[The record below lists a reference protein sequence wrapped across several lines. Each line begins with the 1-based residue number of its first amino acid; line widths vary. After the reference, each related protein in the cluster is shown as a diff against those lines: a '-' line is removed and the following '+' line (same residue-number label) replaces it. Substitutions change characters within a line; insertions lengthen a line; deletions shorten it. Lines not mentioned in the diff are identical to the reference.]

1 MADLGLSRDEVAAG
15 LPARRAATLLHA
27 IRTRTASAVA
37 SSRRPLGGYVGER
50 TAAQR
55 ESEFLA
61 ALASGRDARSKP
73 SVQNLERYA
82 AEWAPLVPNQ
92 AALRAAIAKRLGA
105 EERMPRDRVPRLR
118 VALGLD
124 EPDTRESY
132 ERSTGADLDTIYQ
145 AGRPGLAERF
155 AWRRSVFAERLAGLP
170 PFWIAFTLTVTECVG
185 AGILALPVAMAGIG
199 PLGAVVLIVVFG
211 LVNVLTVAALAES
224 ITRTGSM
231 RYGTAYFGRL
241 VGEHFGRSG
250 VALLGLAV
258 LVLNAAMLIVA
269 LIGFGSVL
277 SSVVGLPLWLWATV
291 LFAVNLVL
299 LVRERLD
306 ATIASAVVVGG
317 VNLVLILALC
327 GVALGNARGENF
339 DEVRVPVLDGRPVDT
354 GVLALVF
361 GVVLLAFF
369 GHTSAA
375 NSAKLVLERDPTGR
389 ALMRGNVA
397 ALLVAMVL
405 YALTALAFGGAL
417 DADVLEGATG
427 TALEPLAD
435 RAGASVEVLGS
446 MFAVLAIGM
455 GSIYASLGLY
465 NQVVE
470 WRPQRD
476 RRRRFASGAAL
487 PTALFGLVLVLV
499 AADRES
505 FTTPLG
511 YAGALTV
518 PLLAGVMPMVLIVA
532 SRRRG
537 ERVPP
542 TSPRVIGHPA
552 VAAVVGGVFLAAVLV
567 HGLVIWD
574 DPLARVAA
582 LVVSVVMAGAV
593 AGAWRLGAFRPRTVI
608 ELRREPERDL
618 GVLAVSAA
626 GRELSP
632 PVRLD
637 GQPAGTGAF
646 ERFSRLREA
655 AVDLPGAAP
664 TEVHVWAHR
673 VSTDGASEAVPVQ
686 VDIDGGQVVIRQ

>member
-1 MADLGLSRDEVAAG
+1 MRRSGRRSSRTKPRCAPRSLSVS
-15 LPARRAATLLHA
+15 ARRSACAAT
-27 IRTRTASAVA
+27 
-37 SSRRPLGGYVGER
+37 GYRACVPP
-50 TAAQR
+50 
-55 ESEFLA
+55 SE
-61 ALASGRDARSKP
+61 
-73 SVQNLERYA
+73 
-82 AEWAPLVPNQ
+82 
-92 AALRAAIAKRLGA
+92 
-105 EERMPRDRVPRLR
+105 
-118 VALGLD
+118 LD
-124 EPDTRESY
+124 EPDTQAAY
-132 ERSTGADLDTIYQ
+132 QRSTGEGLDAVYT
-145 AGRPGLAERF
+145 AGRPGVAERF
-155 AWRRSVFAERLAGLP
+155 AWRRSALAERLAGMP
-170 PFWIAFTLTVTECVG
+170 PFWIAFTLTLTECVG
-185 AGILALPVAMAGIG
+185 AGLLALPVAMAGIG
-199 PLGAVVLIVVFG
+199 PLGAAVMIVVFG

-250 VALLGLAV
+250 VMLLGLAV
-258 LVLNAAMLIVA
+258 LALNATMLVVA

-277 SSVVGLPLWLWATV
+277 SSLVGLPLWLWAAT
-291 LFAVNLVL
+291 LFAVNLAL

-306 ATIASAVVVGG
+306 ATIASAVVVGA
-317 VNLVLILALC
+317 VNVVLILALC
-327 GVALGNARGENF
+327 GIAFGSAQGENF
-339 DEVRVPVLDGRPVDT
+339 DRVNVPLLDGRPVDA
-354 GVLALVF
+354 GVLSLVF

-375 NSAKLVLERDPTGR
+375 NSAKVVLERDPTGR

-405 YALTALAFGGAL
+405 YALTALSFGGAL
-417 DADVLEGATG
+417 DPDVLQGAAG

-446 MFAVLAIGM
+446 VFAVLAIGM

-476 RRRRFASGAAL
+476 RWRRFASGAAL
-487 PTALFGLVLVLV
+487 PTALFGVVLVLV
-499 AADRES
+499 AADRDS
-505 FTTPLG
+505 FTTPLA

-518 PLLAGVMPMVLIVA
+518 PLLGGVMPMVLIVA

-542 TSPRVIGHPA
+542 TAPRLLGHP
-552 VAAVVGGVFLAAVLV
+552 VVAVVVGSVFLAAVVV
-567 HGLVIWD
+567 HGLVIWER
-574 DPLARVAA
+574 PLARVAA
-582 LVVSVVMAGAV
+582 LVVAGVMAGAV
-593 AGAWRLGAFRPRTVI
+593 VGAWRLGAFRRRTVI

-626 GRELSP
+626 GRDLSP

-637 GQPAGTGAF
+637 GRSTGTGAF
-646 ERFSRLREA
+646 ERFSQLREA
-655 AVDLPGAAP
+655 AVDLPADAP

-673 VSTDGASEAVPVQ
+673 VSPDGASVEVPVH
-686 VDIDGGQVVIRQ
+686 VDVSGVQVVIRP